1 MAGILTK
8 CAARLTENTCD
19 KPRSPTCCHGYQL
32 PRPTMAAKFVQES
45 AWGCDCVVCLWVG
58 LSKRFYSTSCLREPT
73 LCTQSC
79 LLLDSEASAELGKAE
94 ISDDPECFGS
104 PQAFTD
110 DCETHSDCLIDS
122 QCKPPSSD
130 RPDTL
135 ALHCNP
141 PSLSTHSDTD
151 HNLLLKKRVFFAACA
166 YAPLPHAF
174 HVTKSSQ
181 LYAFDE

>member
-1 MAGILTK
+1 MATS
-8 CAARLTENTCD
+8 CPA
-19 KPRSPTCCHGYQL
+19 
-32 PRPTMAAKFVQES
+32 PTMAAKFVQGS
-45 AWGCDCVVCLWVG
+45 AWALRLRCASVG
-58 LSKRFYSTSCLREPT
+58 GSEQAVSSTGRLREPT
-73 LCTQSC
+73 LCVQSC
-79 LLLDSEASAELGKAE
+79 LLLDSEASAELGEAE

-110 DCETHSDCLIDS
+110 NCETHSDCLIDS

-151 HNLLLKKRVFFAACA
+151 HNLLKKCTHSDTDHNLLKR
-166 YAPLPHAF
+166 
-174 HVTKSSQ
+174 
-181 LYAFDE
+181 